1 MLFAKRC
8 HAITLADSTVIIQSS
23 AVKTLIIIGVKCNIG
38 VKKKSQVGSLPSNP
52 NLRPRAVK
60 LGLGSIVYRL
70 C

>member
-1 MLFAKRC
+1 MLFTKRC

-23 AVKTLIIIGVKCNIG
+23 AVKTLTIIGVKCNIG
-38 VKKKSQVGSLPSNP
+38 VKKSQVGSLPSNP
-52 NLRPRAVK
+52 HLRPIAVK